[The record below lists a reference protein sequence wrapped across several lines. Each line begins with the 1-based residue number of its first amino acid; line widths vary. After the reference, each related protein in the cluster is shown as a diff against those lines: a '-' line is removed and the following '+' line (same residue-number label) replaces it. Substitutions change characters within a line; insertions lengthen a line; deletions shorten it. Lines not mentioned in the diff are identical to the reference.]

1 MELQDESQDFI
12 TLADLVPVP
21 LSDPIAVRLRMSGE
35 CRLLWAVLEDGIEC
49 YLRYVDHPSAVL
61 RELFQE
67 AQDWIEAPE
76 GEGLCSFS
84 GLCEAFQLDPDYL
97 RRGLRRRV
105 QEIRAHQA
113 LASLKQAA

>member
-1 MELQDESQDFI
+1 MELQDEAQELI

-49 YLRYVDHPSAVL
+49 YLRYVDHPSAAM

-67 AQDWIEAPE
+67 ANDWIEAQE

-84 GLCEAFQLDPDYL
+84 GICEAFQLDPDYL
-97 RRGLRRRV
+97 RRGLRRRL
-105 QEIRAHQA
+105 QDIREHQTRGP
-113 LASLKQAA
+113 LQQAA